1 MIKNVNIISF
11 PYVCVKK
18 WLHYK
23 CMINTE
29 NITCIHYKKYTNTYS
44 MLFTIIFSSYGQDNP
59 HSQHHYSIQLLMW
72 NLFLGNFH
80 KWACSFTYMSLF
92 KDFKKYEIFGTK
104 KPLSQPVQTDMHLII
119 IKLFSNLKKGL
130 YLYEQNSISGMF
142 VFTNLL
148 SSNIKQNI
156 TKHLQ
161 KW

>member
-1 MIKNVNIISF
+1 
-11 PYVCVKK
+11 
-18 WLHYK
+18 
-23 CMINTE
+23 
-29 NITCIHYKKYTNTYS
+29 
-44 MLFTIIFSSYGQDNP
+44 
-59 HSQHHYSIQLLMW
+59 
-72 NLFLGNFH
+72 
-80 KWACSFTYMSLF
+80 MSLF

-104 KPLSQPVQTDMHLII
+104 KLSQPVHTDMHLII

-161 KW
+161 K

>member
-1 MIKNVNIISF
+1 
-11 PYVCVKK
+11 
-18 WLHYK
+18 
-23 CMINTE
+23 
-29 NITCIHYKKYTNTYS
+29 
-44 MLFTIIFSSYGQDNP
+44 
-59 HSQHHYSIQLLMW
+59 
-72 NLFLGNFH
+72 
-80 KWACSFTYMSLF
+80 MSLF
-92 KDFKKYEIFGTK
+92 IYIYELVQRLQKIWNFWYKKK
-104 KPLSQPVQTDMHLII
+104 LSQPVHTDMHLII